1 MLSSMTREE
10 ASLRDVAE
18 TVRWLCKAKVEV
30 REGSTINDEK
40 SPKADI
46 VRRREFQNGMQ
57 W

>member
-18 TVRWLCKAKVEV
+18 TVRRLCKAKVEV
-30 REGSTINDEK
+30 REDSTINDEK